1 MLFLRKVWGWLKKYW
16 KYLLFPVGIVLGIL
30 GVLAKRKDLGDIVA
44 PKEVE
49 TEEERDEA
57 NAEATRL
64 SEQAKIV
71 RDAKVEFLKREHAE
85 TIEEL
90 TDKQKAQVDELEE
103 DPDALNEFLL
113 GVGKEIR
120 G

>member
-1 MLFLRKVWGWLKKYW
+1 MVFLWKVWAWIKKYW

-30 GVLAKRKDLGDIVA
+30 AVIFKRKDLGKVVA

-49 TEEERDEA
+49 TEGERDTA
-57 NAEATRL
+57 NAEAKKKA
-64 SEQAKIV
+64 EDAAKAKKKAIQHIV
-71 RDAKVEFLKREHAE
+71 MEHAD
-85 TIEEL
+85 TIGEL
-90 TDKQKAQVDELEE
+90 TQEQLEKVGELEG